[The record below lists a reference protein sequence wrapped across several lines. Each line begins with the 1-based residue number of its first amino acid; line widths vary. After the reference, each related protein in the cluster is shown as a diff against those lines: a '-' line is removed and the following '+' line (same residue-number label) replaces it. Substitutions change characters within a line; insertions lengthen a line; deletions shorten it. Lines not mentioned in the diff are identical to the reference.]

1 MERRVVTI
9 FGGSGFVGRT
19 LVQRLAAAGWIIRVV
34 VRDTETA
41 QALKTAGDVGQIVP
55 MRGDITMPPTVAA
68 AVVGAD
74 AVVNLVG
81 ILYEKGRRT
90 FQRLHVDGAANVAR
104 AAREAGA
111 QRLVQMS
118 ALGADAA
125 SPARYARTKAAGE
138 DAAKAEFPGTTVT
151 RPSVVFGADD
161 NFFNQFAALSRVLPA
176 LPVFPTRFQPVYVGD
191 VADAIMRILDH
202 RDTAG
207 RVYELG
213 GPRVYS
219 FRQLMEI
226 VLKETKRSRMLLPVP
241 LAVAQVQAFFL
252 QWLPVPP
259 LTPDQVRLLRT
270 DNVVSAGAL
279 GLQDLGVAPTA
290 VEAIVPTY
298 LARFRPVARQRQRSL

>member
-138 DAAKAEFPGTTVT
+138 DAAKAEFPG
-151 RPSVVFGADD
+151 
-161 NFFNQFAALSRVLPA
+161 QFAALSRVLPA